1 MSDAAATPGNAAPT
15 PGDVAPATEQSQL
28 SPSEAAAQARLAGV
42 PFDLMEASDNAA
54 KARDAAS
61 AAERYAARGSLFKP
75 EHKRFS
81 RNRVGLYVFLIGI
94 TFVWL
99 MPLLVAAYEALRTNG
114 DVIRHGIFSLPEGLT
129 LSNFTTA
136 WGSTEPSFPQA
147 YLNTLIVTIPAV
159 IVVLIIGS
167 MVAYAVSKYSWR
179 VNLLV
184 LMIFT
189 AGNLLPQQ
197 AIILPMYR
205 FFSTHLLAWPFTD
218 NGGTLLYN
226 QYIGIIFINVL
237 FQLGFV
243 VFVLSNY
250 MKTLGSEII
259 EAALVDGAGVF
270 RIWAGVVMPLC
281 KPAIAA
287 MATLQFTFIYNDFFW
302 ALFLMSTQDKRPI
315 TAALNTI
322 NGQYYT
328 NYNLLAAAALL
339 AAVPTILVFLVLQR
353 YFVSGLSLGSTK
365 G

>member
-1 MSDAAATPGNAAPT
+1 MSDTAATPGDAAMK
-15 PGDVAPATEQSQL
+15 
-28 SPSEAAAQARLAGV
+28 PSEAAARARLNDSD
-42 PFDLMEASDNAA
+42 FDLLEASDAA
-54 KARDAAS
+54 VKASEAAD
-61 AAERYAARGSLFKP
+61 AAERAA
-75 EHKRFS
+75 KRPVGAAATRS
-81 RNRVGLYVFLIGI
+81 PIKLRRVGLYAFLITI

-99 MPLLVAAYEALRTNG
+99 MPLFVAIYEALRTNG
-114 DVIRHGIFSLPEGLT
+114 DVVKNGIFSFPESLT
-129 LSNFTTA
+129 LDNFTTA

-147 YLNTLIVTIPAV
+147 YINTIIVTVPAV

-179 VNLLV
+179 ANLLV
-184 LMIFT
+184 LMLFT

-205 FFSTHLLAWPFTD
+205 LYSTHLLPWPFTD
-218 NGGTLLYN
+218 NGSDLLYN
-226 QYIGIIFINVL
+226 QYIGIIVIHVI

-250 MKTLGSEII
+250 MKTLGHEII

-270 RIWAGVVMPLC
+270 RIWSSIVMPLC
-281 KPAIAA
+281 KPAVAA
-287 MATLQFTFIYNDFFW
+287 MATLEFTFIYNDFFW
-302 ALFLMSTQDKRPI
+302 ALTLMSTQDKRPI

-339 AAVPTILVFLVLQR
+339 AAVPTILVFLALQR
-353 YFVSGLSLGSTK
+353 YFISGLSLGATK

>member
-1 MSDAAATPGNAAPT
+1 MSDEAVTPDEAAAPT
-15 PGDVAPATEQSQL
+15 EPSL
-28 SPSEAAAQARLAGV
+28 KPSEAAARALLNHV
-42 PFDLMEASDNAA
+42 EFDLIEAADRAA
-54 KARDAAS
+54 KAREEAS
-61 AAERYAARGSLFKP
+61 AAERAARCQKSPVKTRARIKF
-75 EHKRFS
+75 R
-81 RNRVGLYVFLIGI
+81 RIGLYAFLISI
-94 TFVWL
+94 TCVWL
-99 MPLLVAAYEALRTNG
+99 MPLLVAVYEALRTNS
-114 DVIRHGIFSLPEGLT
+114 DVVRNGIFSIPESLT
-129 LSNFTTA
+129 FDNFITA

-147 YLNTLIVTIPAV
+147 YINTMVVTIPAV

-167 MVAYAVSKYSWR
+167 MVAYAISKYSWKA
-179 VNLLV
+179 NLLV
-184 LMIFT
+184 LMLFT

-205 FFSTHLLAWPFTD
+205 LFSTHLLPWLFTD

-226 QYIGIIFINVL
+226 QYIGIIVIHVL

-250 MKTLGSEII
+250 MKALGNEII
-259 EAALVDGAGVF
+259 EAALMDGAGVF
-270 RIWAGVVMPLC
+270 RIWAGIVMPLC
-281 KPAIAA
+281 KPAVAA

-302 ALFLMSTQDKRPI
+302 ALTLMSTQDKRPI

-339 AAVPTILVFLVLQR
+339 AAVPTILVFLALQR
-353 YFVSGLSLGSTK
+353 YFISGLSLGSTK